1 LLAAHV
7 AALTVLGALIV
18 GLRHEAPWLP
28 ALAAVAAACALV
40 VTDWWGLLRLNRWL
54 ANGITIMAVAWS
66 LRDFWDLSSEGKLMA
81 IGSMLCLL
89 QIVLLFQE
97 KTARIYWHL
106 IVLSVLEVVVAAA
119 LDLGPSFVP
128 LLVLF
133 LAVGLGTLVLFCAY
147 RETAR
152 AKSG

>member
-1 LLAAHV
+1 
-7 AALTVLGALIV
+7 
-18 GLRHEAPWLP
+18 
-28 ALAAVAAACALV
+28 
-40 VTDWWGLLRLNRWL
+40 
-54 ANGITIMAVAWS
+54 
-66 LRDFWDLSSEGKLMA
+66 KLMA

-89 QIVLLFQE
+89 QTVLFFQE

-128 LLVLF
+128 LLVLY
-133 LAVGLGTLVLFCAY
+133 LAVGLGTLVLLCAY

-152 AKSG
+152 AKSGDWNPGKWFAAIWQAMMRPVRCRPLNIGRRTQAIFALGVIGFERSPNSANPVVALQNPGQPNRNLQFSNKE